1 MITKD
6 FVKQAYQRA
15 RRLIGAPVFGKNA
28 PKNIESD
35 TVRRFRHD
43 MQVINK
49 SGMSKEQKQQA
60 RERIAQEFIY
70 SGYSTKTEIAEKF
83 EKQQKYMS
91 QKAKEAIGDDINLM
105 QKWLDADRYQKSA
118 IIAKVMLSSDQIKL
132 IRDRVEAE
140 KLSRES
146 FYTLMDK
153 ATTAVFRNAEIAPDE
168 LSERILNYSP
178 Y

>member
-15 RRLIGAPVFGKNA
+15 RRLIGAPLFGKNA

-35 TVRRFRHD
+35 VVRRFRHD

-49 SGMSKEQKQQA
+49 SEMSKDQKQQA
-60 RERIAQEFIY
+60 RERIAQEFIH
-70 SGYSTKTEIAEKF
+70 SGYSTKTEIKEKF
-83 EKQQKYMS
+83 ESQQKYMS
-91 QKAKEAIGDDINLM
+91 QKAREAIGDDPNLM

-118 IIAKVMLSSDQIKL
+118 IIAKVMLASDQIKL

-140 KLSRES
+140 RLSRES

>member
-1 MITKD
+1 MVTKD

-15 RRLIGAPVFGKNA
+15 RRLIGAPIFGKNA

-49 SGMSKEQKQQA
+49 SEMSKEQKQQA

-70 SGYSTKTEIAEKF
+70 SGYSTKTEITEKF
-83 EKQQKYMS
+83 EQQKKYMS
-91 QKAKEAIGDDINLM
+91 QKAREAIGDDINLM
-105 QKWLDADRYQKSA
+105 QKWLDADQYQKKA
-118 IIAKVMLSSDQIKL
+118 LIAKVMLSSDQICL
-132 IRDRVEAE
+132 IRDRVENE
-140 KLSRES
+140 RLSRES
-146 FYTLMDK
+146 FYTLLDK
-153 ATTAVFRNAEIAPDE
+153 ATTAVFRNKEIAPDE
-168 LSERILNYSP
+168 LSARILNYSP